1 MLSWVVAGVILFI
14 YIIYKIGKDIRFLDM
29 KIKNIQEHN
38 EEMESRIEELED
50 LLNVENN
57 LNL

>member
-50 LLNVENN
+50 LLNVGNN